1 MPFSEPETHAASP
14 RRPRRWLRRAGMG
27 IVVLVGLVAGLVA
40 LLQLPPVATA
50 VVRKLLTL
58 APLNPGNR
66 LEVGRVSG
74 NFFGGL
80 TLEDLRLRQSG
91 RELAFVRQ
99 IRLGYRLPRVRP
111 PASRIDEIEVNGAR
125 LATRRQAGRWDLLEV
140 MRKSS

>member
-1 MPFSEPETHAASP
+1 MAAPPARPQYGLMTLTPPVHGSTPSHAS
-14 RRPRRWLRRAGMG
+14 RRGLRRLGMG
-27 IVVLVGLVAGLVA
+27 ATGLLTVVVVLVG

-74 NFFGGL
+74 NFFGEL

-91 RELAFVRQ
+91 R
-99 IRLGYRLPRVRP
+99 
-111 PASRIDEIEVNGAR
+111 
-125 LATRRQAGRWDLLEV
+125 
-140 MRKSS
+140 